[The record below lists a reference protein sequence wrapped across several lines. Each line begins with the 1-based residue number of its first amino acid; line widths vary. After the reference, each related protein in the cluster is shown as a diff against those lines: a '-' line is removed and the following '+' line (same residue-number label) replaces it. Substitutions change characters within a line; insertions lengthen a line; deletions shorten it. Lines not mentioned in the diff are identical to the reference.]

1 MYVELLP
8 RCREKPSAYY
18 FDSVGSK
25 PPKEI
30 KALVDKLQDQHQSIK
45 GTQLDFLYNDIQHQ
59 KGNTECGIYA
69 LHFLETM
76 LKGMDFEKY
85 IENKNSDKYMENVRN
100 YYFIDE

>member
-1 MYVELLP
+1 MPDANINRNPNSNYK
-8 RCREKPSAYY
+8 REGNVTISYY
-18 FDSVGSK
+18 DR
-25 PPKEI
+25 P
-30 KALVDKLQDQHQSIK
+30 
-45 GTQLDFLYNDIQHQ
+45 NDIQHQ

-85 IENKNSDKYMENVRN
+85 IENKNSDKYMENFRN